1 MLLSPEQEH
10 SSIWSPAK
18 LSAYA
23 PRDAASYLARSNA
36 ETSSGGGFVA
46 CLLPAHLASED

>member
-1 MLLSPEQEH
+1 MPLSPEQKH

-18 LSAYA
+18 LPANA

-46 CLLPAHLASED
+46 FLLPAHLAAED